1 MVNRL
6 MGGMK
11 LSSDTA
17 QIQGNFSQIRED
29 ATTVYEG
36 WRKPQR
42 PRIDVAIDTSSLA
55 NGALATSNAI
65 EQIANDRNAAIDL
78 GQNHGY
84 GMQWLQPLVTVTWP
98 NGTSVIYGPVNPDDA
113 ALIVDEATGRSGAAS
128 ALAIGVLSGE
138 HTEIPSI
145 REHPFFAQEPEQ
157 RRLIARIGLTDPEVM
172 EHYIGSGGWAAFARV
187 LYRGMQPDGVR
198 QELIDGAHGG
208 RGGGGFPAGVKWNF
222 LAGAPG
228 DEHYMVCNA
237 DEGDP
242 GAWVNRVVMEGDPH
256 LLIEGMAIAA
266 FATSSKRGFIY
277 IREEYP
283 LAVERMEQAIRH
295 AEAAGLLGDNIL
307 GSEFSFQLEVV
318 KGAGSYVCG
327 EETGLLSSIQGQRGQ
342 PRIRPPFPA
351 AVGVF
356 MKPSNVNNVETFSH
370 VPLILQNGHE
380 WYREYG
386 TEAMVGTRLF
396 SFSGDI
402 PNTGFME
409 LPFGAPMQEIL
420 SACGGVSDGAEL
432 KAIHSGGPLG
442 SLVPASAM
450 PTLTLENNSFTPYD
464 AMMGSGG
471 IVFVSD
477 RTHLVILNEFISE
490 FVEEE
495 SCGRCT
501 TCHGGNQRMTEIFR
515 RIMNG
520 DGRRADAANLKLID
534 DMLQQSNCVHGQFSP
549 KPMRNLLQHF
559 REDYEELAL
568 QRRDPTLTLPGMTKF
583 RVANPRDSK
592 VEDAVAICPVNAFQ
606 GSAGARSIND
616 DACIGC
622 GACTEVAPG
631 AIVREPKQLEAAP
644 MPVSAGS

>member
-29 ATTVYEG
+29 ATTVYER

-380 WYREYG
+380 W
-386 TEAMVGTRLF
+386 
-396 SFSGDI
+396 
-402 PNTGFME
+402 
-409 LPFGAPMQEIL
+409 
-420 SACGGVSDGAEL
+420 
-432 KAIHSGGPLG
+432 
-442 SLVPASAM
+442 
-450 PTLTLENNSFTPYD
+450 
-464 AMMGSGG
+464 
-471 IVFVSD
+471 
-477 RTHLVILNEFISE
+477 
-490 FVEEE
+490 
-495 SCGRCT
+495 
-501 TCHGGNQRMTEIFR
+501 
-515 RIMNG
+515 
-520 DGRRADAANLKLID
+520 
-534 DMLQQSNCVHGQFSP
+534 
-549 KPMRNLLQHF
+549 
-559 REDYEELAL
+559 
-568 QRRDPTLTLPGMTKF
+568 
-583 RVANPRDSK
+583 
-592 VEDAVAICPVNAFQ
+592 
-606 GSAGARSIND
+606 
-616 DACIGC
+616 
-622 GACTEVAPG
+622 
-631 AIVREPKQLEAAP
+631 
-644 MPVSAGS
+644 

>member
-1 MVNRL
+1 MRRSRKAT
-6 MGGMK
+6 K
-11 LSSDTA
+11 LSSDPA
-17 QIQGNFSQIRED
+17 QIQAAFEALRAPAIAE
-29 ATTVYEG
+29 YEA
-36 WRKPQR
+36 WQNPQR
-42 PRIDVAIDTSSLA
+42 PRIEVALDTSSLA
-55 NGALATSNAI
+55 SGAIATEAAI
-65 EQIANDRNAAIDL
+65 EQLVGERGAAVDL
-78 GQNHGY
+78 GRNHGY
-84 GMQWLQPLVTVTWP
+84 GMQWLQPLVTITWP
-98 NGTSVIYGPVNPDDA
+98 DGTSIIYGPVTPDDA
-113 ALIVDEATGRSGAAS
+113 AAIIDEATGREGTASG
-128 ALAIGVLSGE
+128 LAIGVLAGARTGLS
-138 HTEIPSI
+138 SI
-145 REHPFFAQEPEQ
+145 REHPFFAEEPPE
-157 RRLIARIGLTDPEVM
+157 RRLTARIGLTDPESM

-187 LYRGMQPDGVR
+187 LYRGMQPEGVR
-198 QELIDGAHGG
+198 QELIDGGHGG
-208 RGGGGFPAGVKWNF
+208 RGGGGFPAGLKWNF

-228 DEHYMVCNA
+228 EEHYMVCNA

-256 LLIEGMAIAA
+256 LLIEGMALAA
-266 FATSSKRGFIY
+266 FGTASKRGFVY

-283 LAVERMEQAIRH
+283 LAVERVEQAIRQ
-295 AEAAGLLGDNIL
+295 AEEAGLLGDNIL
-307 GSEFSFQLEVV
+307 GSDFSFQLEVV

-356 MKPSNVNNVETFSH
+356 MKPSNVNNVETFAH
-370 VPLILQNGHE
+370 APLVMQNGHE

-386 TEAMVGTRLF
+386 TEAMVGTRLY

-402 PNTGFME
+402 PFTGFME
-409 LPFGAPMQEIL
+409 LPFGAPMKEVL
-420 SACGGVSDGAEL
+420 DACGGISDGAEL

-442 SLVPASAM
+442 SLVPASAL
-450 PTLTLENNSFTPYD
+450 PTLILENDSFTPYD

-515 RIMNG
+515 RIMSGN
-520 DGRRADAANLKLID
+520 GRRQDATNLKLID

-559 REDYEELAL
+559 REDYEQLAL
-568 QRRDPTLTLPGMTKF
+568 QREDPTLTIPAMTTF
-583 RVANPRDSK
+583 RVANSRDPR
-592 VEDAVAICPVNAFQ
+592 VEDAVEICPTDAFR
-606 GSAGARSIND
+606 GSAGARTIDD
-616 DACIGC
+616 DACIRC
-622 GACTEVAPG
+622 GACTDLAPG
-631 AIVREPKQLEAAP
+631 AIVREAKTLAPAA
-644 MPVSAGS
+644 MPVLSASR